1 MGDVVVT
8 RLRDL
13 AELVRAPAALTVPG
27 DSLSGAASAGWPAG
41 KGRPTGARSA
51 ALPVASICLYWAGM
65 ALNDWADRGVDAVER
80 PERPIPS
87 GRVSAR
93 TALAVAGGL
102 TVAGIG
108 IAGMAGGRRSLALA
122 SVLAAAVWAYD
133 LAPKQGPLSVA
144 TMASTRGLDVLLG
157 ASAGGWPALQRAA
170 APAALVA
177 LHTAAVTALS
187 RGEVHG
193 GSAAVARG
201 SVAATCVVAGA
212 SAARAMTPAPSGRRA
227 LAARAVSLALTGWYA
242 VGVVSAQLAAA
253 RTPDAATVRR
263 ATGVGIRGLVPLQ
276 SAGLA
281 AAGSPA
287 LALGLAAS
295 TPVGAY
301 AMKRVSAT

>member
-1 MGDVVVT
+1 MT

-13 AELVRAPAALTVPG
+13 AVLVRAPAALSVPG
-27 DSLSGAASAGWPAG
+27 DSLAGAASAGWPAG
-41 KGRPTGARSA
+41 ARSL
-51 ALPVASICLYWAGM
+51 ALPVASTCLYWAGM
-65 ALNDWADRGVDAVER
+65 ALNDWADREVDAVER

-87 GRVSAR
+87 GRVPAQ

-102 TVAGIG
+102 TLAGLGVAGL
-108 IAGMAGGRRSLALA
+108 AGGRRSFAVA

-157 ASAGGWPALQRAA
+157 ASAGGWPGLQRAA

-177 LHTAAVTALS
+177 LHTAGVTALS

-193 GSAAVARG
+193 GSVSVARG
-201 SVAATCVVAGA
+201 VVATTTAVAAG
-212 SAARAMTPAPSGRRA
+212 SAARALTATPSSGVGV
-227 LAARAVSLALTGWYA
+227 AARLVSLALTGWYA
-242 VGVVSAQLAAA
+242 VGVLRAQVAAA
-253 RTPDAATVRR
+253 RTPDAATTRR

-276 SAGLA
+276 SAALA
-281 AAGSPA
+281 AAGSPG

-295 TPVGAY
+295 APAGAY